1 MSDSVDRL
9 RMVSDL
15 VEVAGQLPPTS
26 AVLAGGDRVEDLRLV
41 ESARDHGMIDRI
53 VLVGCASRIHEAM
66 AEVGIEVPPTDILH
80 ADSGEEAAARAVEI
94 VRSGAMGMML
104 KGSVSTPLLHRHM
117 LPLAN
122 RSTISLVTLFDA
134 APVAGGRP
142 MILTDAGVTTVCSLE
157 RVTGLV
163 RNAIDV
169 ARMVLGI
176 GRPKVAILSANE
188 KPIASLPSSQL
199 GIDIANLDWPEAD
212 VYGPLSFDIATDER
226 AAAIKGIPDRPGA
239 RGVAGQADVLVC
251 PGIDSAN
258 VIYKMLNAMVKYGMA
273 SMANIIVGF
282 PVSYVL
288 LSRADALDTRL
299 NSLAL
304 GNICAQ
310 RGLGKT
316 V

>member
-1 MSDSVDRL
+1 
-9 RMVSDL
+9 
-15 VEVAGQLPPTS
+15 
-26 AVLAGGDRVEDLRLV
+26 
-41 ESARDHGMIDRI
+41 
-53 VLVGCASRIHEAM
+53 
-66 AEVGIEVPPTDILH
+66 
-80 ADSGEEAAARAVEI
+80 
-94 VRSGAMGMML
+94 MML
-104 KGSVSTPLLHRHM
+104 KGSISTPLLHRHM

-134 APVAGGRP
+134 APVASGRP

-163 RNAIDV
+163 RNAVDV
-169 ARMVLGI
+169 ARMVMGI

-199 GIDIANLDWPEAD
+199 GTDIANLDWPEAD

-239 RGVAGQADVLVC
+239 RDVAGQADILVC

-258 VIYKMLNAMVKYGMA
+258 VIYKMVNAMVKYGMA

-316 V
+316 D